1 MTIALWVTFS
11 LVMLAFVLSLWAFV
25 LVRQLENENARL
37 TEFIEWYVNAKEKN
51 EYMGRRETYYD
62 SGNG

>member
-1 MTIALWVTFS
+1 MTIALWITFS

-51 EYMGRRETYYD
+51 EYIKRRETYYD